1 MKQSTLIVAAAVLML
16 GGCAQMDGKWGGDTS
31 TRRPPDPHSPWVFVV
46 QDKYIV
52 VDQEPIVVPREQR
65 DFVITWSLPK
75 GSPYAF
81 AENGIRI
88 SDAGDEFNCG
98 LDSDRQKYTCQFRNS
113 KRGRYKYTINIV
125 GGPNKIEALDPFIMN

>member
-1 MKQSTLIVAAAVLML
+1 VGVRGSGQVHR
-16 GGCAQMDGKWGGDTS
+16 
-31 TRRPPDPHSPWVFVV
+31 RRPGAHRGAARTARLRHHL
-46 QDKYIV
+46 
-52 VDQEPIVVPREQR
+52 VP
-65 DFVITWSLPK
+65 
-75 GSPYAF
+75 
-81 AENGIRI
+81 ENGIRI

>member
-1 MKQSTLIVAAAVLML
+1 MKQSTLILAAAVLML
-16 GGCAQMDGKWGGDTS
+16 SGCAQTDGKWGGDTS
-31 TRRPPDPHSPWVFVV
+31 MRRPPDPHSPWVFVV

-88 SDAGDEFNCG
+88 SEAGDEFNCG